1 MLINLE
7 TRATIVETSMRRSS
21 AMKMCSTISWDVKN
35 GFIKT
40 WDQMRSV
47 EIHNGRGTPLA
58 HVVDNAPPPEYLL
71 GSPRIVA
78 DARQRLLDHGIDPD
92 NRRREGVIA
101 REVVLSASH
110 EFFVA
115 GSASDRA
122 DRLEK
127 WKAAQ
132 VPFLTER
139 FGRHRLVS
147 VVVHCDEYT
156 PHVHAVVLAIK
167 HAPDRQRGRE
177 WTLAGEVLAATGKWA
192 QDQTAYAHAM
202 APFGLSR
209 GKEKSENKHKPYGE
223 RMSEIDAAHAAVQIE
238 RQDLAERQSA
248 VEHAFVTLRDGW
260 NNLAVVQKRV
270 TEEGREAVSAREAA
284 VALVKEAL
292 EAQAA
297 TRANERLIEH
307 GFDLLR
313 QQQACAD
320 AREADLEKRERTLK
334 AASSTG
340 AVSLIANQ
348 HNQMA
353 AGLSH

>member
-1 MLINLE
+1 
-7 TRATIVETSMRRSS
+7 
-21 AMKMCSTISWDVKN
+21 MKIYSIISWDVKN

-40 WDQMRSV
+40 WDKMRSV

-58 HVVDNAPPPEYLL
+58 HVVDGAPPPEYLL

-110 EFFVA
+110 EFFAA

-122 DRLEK
+122 DRLKK

-139 FGRHRLVS
+139 FGGHRLVS
-147 VVVHCDEYT
+147 VVLHRDEHT
-156 PHVHAVVLAIK
+156 PHVHAVVLALK
-167 HAPDRQRGRE
+167 HAPDRQRGHE

-192 QDQTAYAHAM
+192 QDQTAYAQSM

-209 GKEKSENKHKPYGE
+209 GKEKSDNKHKPYGE
-223 RMSEIDAAHAAVQIE
+223 RMSEIDAVHAAVQIE
-238 RQDLAERQSA
+238 RQDLAERQAA
-248 VEHAFVTLRDGW
+248 VESAFVTLRDGW
-260 NNLAVVQKRV
+260 TNLTVVQNRV
-270 TEEGREAVSAREAA
+270 AEESREAVSAKEAA

-292 EAQAA
+292 EAQAV
-297 TRANERLIEH
+297 TRVDEQRLEH
-307 GFDLLR
+307 EFDLLR

-320 AREADLEKRERTLK
+320 KREADLEKRERALRAGTAPGLGH
-334 AASSTG
+334 AA
-340 AVSLIANQ
+340 IANHQ
-348 HNQMA
+348 IQAHVGA
-353 AGLSH
+353 AAAFGP